1 MSDQPPVVVNATPGP
16 DQINAGVRQFITALG
31 PVVALLAQTPWGA
44 KIGLTGYW
52 AAIVSASG
60 IIAAVVSIV
69 AGQMKTRSMATKAI
83 VMANAVPDTVATIR

>member
-1 MSDQPPVVVNATPGP
+1 MSDIVVVNATPGP

-69 AGQMKTRSMATKAI
+69 AGQLKTRSMSNKAAA
-83 VMANAVPDTVATIR
+83 MASALPDTVAVTK